1 VLKQF
6 HTRAR
11 ILFTICSTVC
21 EISAVKRRNSIQRG
35 ANPISQDCSQSQSV
49 ATDRVHSTK
58 GRPGSQ
64 ADLTLAASQYLLC
77 LNQHIL
83 NILHIMIQYSRL
95 RSLLLS
101 TLFALPFVAEP
112 LLSGSLRAAEEKKI
126 EFPAASQH
134 SVVKQRV
141 GLTDVEVDYSRP
153 NKNDREIFGGLVP
166 YGKLWRTGANAVT
179 KIKFSNAVTL
189 GGKEIPAGEYALF
202 TIPAADEWTVIVSK
216 DAKVQ
221 SAADYK
227 QENDA
232 ARVTAKPEVN
242 PNTVE
247 TFTIGLADVKGAS
260 ATLNFL
266 WDKTRV
272 PVKLTTG
279 DIQQVSKELDAVVSG
294 GTPLDP
300 RTAYQAAAFYY
311 DSDKDMNQAAK
322 WIDQALEKNPNAYFM
337 HYKKAQ
343 IQAKL
348 GNKKEAMASAQK
360 AIDILKKDKAPDESA
375 IRNAQQIIDSSK

>member
-1 VLKQF
+1 
-6 HTRAR
+6 
-11 ILFTICSTVC
+11 
-21 EISAVKRRNSIQRG
+21 
-35 ANPISQDCSQSQSV
+35 
-49 ATDRVHSTK
+49 
-58 GRPGSQ
+58 
-64 ADLTLAASQYLLC
+64 
-77 LNQHIL
+77 
-83 NILHIMIQYSRL
+83 MIQFSRL
-95 RSLLLS
+95 HSLLL
-101 TLFALPFVAEP
+101 LFPIAFVAEP
-112 LLSGSLRAAEEKKI
+112 LLSGRLRAAEEKKI

-179 KIKFSNAVTL
+179 KIKFSKAVKL
-189 GGKEIPAGEYALF
+189 GGKDIPAGEYALF
-202 TIPAADEWTVIVSK
+202 TIPTADEWTIIVSK

-232 ARVTAKPEVN
+232 ARITAKPEAIPV
-242 PNTVE
+242 TIE

-272 PVKLTTG
+272 PVKLTT
-279 DIQQVSKELDAVVSG
+279 DDVEQVSKELEAAVSAA
-294 GTPLDP
+294 TPLDP

-311 DSDKDMNQAAK
+311 DNDKDMNQAAK
-322 WIDQALEKNPNAYFM
+322 WIDQALEKNPGAYFM

-348 GNKKEAMASAQK
+348 GNKKEATASAQK

-375 IRNAQQIIDSSK
+375 IKNAQQIIDSSK

>member
-1 VLKQF
+1 LIQSLRL
-6 HTRAR
+6 TSLRLSA
-11 ILFTICSTVC
+11 LFVVPFF
-21 EISAVKRRNSIQRG
+21 AG
-35 ANPISQDCSQSQSV
+35 LLL
-49 ATDRVHSTK
+49 
-58 GRPGSQ
+58 PGSLQ
-64 ADLTLAASQYLLC
+64 
-77 LNQHIL
+77 
-83 NILHIMIQYSRL
+83 
-95 RSLLLS
+95 
-101 TLFALPFVAEP
+101 
-112 LLSGSLRAAEEKKI
+112 AAEEKKI
-126 EFPAASQH
+126 EVPAASQH
-134 SVVKQRV
+134 TVVKQRV

-179 KIKFSNAVTL
+179 KITFSNAVTL
-189 GGKEIPAGEYALF
+189 GGKEIPAGEYAPF
-202 TIPAADEWTVIVSK
+202 TLPRADEWTITVSK

-232 ARVTAKPEVN
+232 ARLTAKPEPI
-242 PNTVE
+242 PNTIE

-279 DIQQVSKELDAVVSG
+279 DVEQVSRELDAVVSSA
-294 GTPLDP
+294 TPLDP

-311 DSDKDMNQAAK
+311 DNNEDMNQAAK
-322 WIDQALEKNPNAYFM
+322 WIDQALDKNPNAYFM

-343 IQAKL
+343 IQARL
-348 GNKKEAMASAQK
+348 GNKKEAIASAQK
-360 AIDILKKDKAPDESA
+360 AIDILKKDKAPDASA

>member
-1 VLKQF
+1 
-6 HTRAR
+6 
-11 ILFTICSTVC
+11 
-21 EISAVKRRNSIQRG
+21 
-35 ANPISQDCSQSQSV
+35 
-49 ATDRVHSTK
+49 
-58 GRPGSQ
+58 
-64 ADLTLAASQYLLC
+64 
-77 LNQHIL
+77 
-83 NILHIMIQYSRL
+83 MIQSSRF
-95 RSLLLS
+95 RSLVLPALLV
-101 TLFALPFVAEP
+101 LPLVAEQFLP
-112 LLSGSLRAAEEKKI
+112 GALRGAEEKKI

-134 SVVKQRV
+134 STVKQRV

-153 NKNDREIFGGLVP
+153 NKNGREIFGGLVP

-179 KIKFSNAVTL
+179 KIKFSHPVTL
-189 GGKEIPAGEYALF
+189 GDKEIPAGEYALF
-202 TIPAADEWTVIVSK
+202 TIPGADEWTIIISK

-232 ARVTAKPEVN
+232 ARITAKPEPN
-242 PNTVE
+242 PATIE
-247 TFTIGLADVKGAS
+247 TFTIGLADVKGTS

-272 PVKLTTG
+272 PVKLTTA
-279 DIQQVSKELDAVVSG
+279 DVEQVSKQLDAVVSAG
-294 GTPLDP
+294 APLDA

-311 DSDKDMNQAAK
+311 DNNKDMNQAAK
-322 WIDQALEKNPNAYFM
+322 WIDQALEKNPDAYFM

-348 GNKKEAMASAQK
+348 GNKKEAVASAQK

-375 IRNAQQIIDSSK
+375 IKNAQQAIDSSK

>member
-1 VLKQF
+1 
-6 HTRAR
+6 
-11 ILFTICSTVC
+11 
-21 EISAVKRRNSIQRG
+21 
-35 ANPISQDCSQSQSV
+35 
-49 ATDRVHSTK
+49 
-58 GRPGSQ
+58 
-64 ADLTLAASQYLLC
+64 
-77 LNQHIL
+77 
-83 NILHIMIQYSRL
+83 MIPSSRL
-95 RSLLLS
+95 PSLFLS
-101 TLFALPFVAEP
+101 ALFALSFFGTP
-112 LLSGSLRAAEEKKI
+112 LVPGSLWAADEKKI

-134 SVVKQRV
+134 SVIRQRV

-153 NKNDREIFGGLVP
+153 KKNGREIFGGLVP

-179 KIKFSNAVTL
+179 KIKFSKPVTL

-202 TIPAADEWTVIVSK
+202 TIPTADEWTIIVSK

-232 ARVTAKPEVN
+232 ARITAKPESL
-242 PNTVE
+242 PDTIE
-247 TFTIGLADVKGAS
+247 TFTIGLGDVKGAS
-260 ATLNFL
+260 ATLNFF

-279 DIQQVSKELDAVVSG
+279 DVEQVSKQLEGVVSAK
-294 GTPLDP
+294 TPLDP

-311 DSDKDMNQAAK
+311 DNNKDMSQAAK
-322 WIDQALEKNPNAYFM
+322 WIDQALEKNPDAYFM

-348 GNKKEAMASAQK
+348 GNKKEATASAQK
-360 AIDILKKDKAPDESA
+360 AIDILKKDKAPDQSA
-375 IRNAQQIIDSSK
+375 INNAQQIIDSSK

>member
-1 VLKQF
+1 
-6 HTRAR
+6 
-11 ILFTICSTVC
+11 
-21 EISAVKRRNSIQRG
+21 
-35 ANPISQDCSQSQSV
+35 
-49 ATDRVHSTK
+49 
-58 GRPGSQ
+58 
-64 ADLTLAASQYLLC
+64 
-77 LNQHIL
+77 
-83 NILHIMIQYSRL
+83 MIQSSHL
-95 RSLLLS
+95 RSSILS
-101 TLFALPFVAEP
+101 ALFALPFVVEP

-126 EFPAASQH
+126 EFQAASQH
-134 SVVKQRV
+134 AMVKQRV
-141 GLTDVEVDYSRP
+141 GLTDVEIDYSRP
-153 NKNDREIFGGLVP
+153 NKNNRDIFGGLVP

-179 KIKFSNAVTL
+179 KIKFSRAVSL

-202 TIPAADEWTVIVSK
+202 TIPTADEWTIIISK

-221 SAADYK
+221 TAADYK

-232 ARVTAKPEVN
+232 ARITAKPE
-242 PNTVE
+242 PIPDTIE
-247 TFTIGLADVKGAS
+247 TFTIGLRDVKGAS
-260 ATLNFL
+260 ATLNFV

-279 DIQQVSKELDAVVSG
+279 DVEQVSKELDAVVSA

-311 DSDKDMNQAAK
+311 DNNKDMNQAAK
-322 WIDQALEKNPNAYFM
+322 WIDQALAKNPDAYFM

-348 GNKKEAMASAQK
+348 GNKKEATASAQK

-375 IRNAQQIIDSSK
+375 ISNAQQIIDSSK